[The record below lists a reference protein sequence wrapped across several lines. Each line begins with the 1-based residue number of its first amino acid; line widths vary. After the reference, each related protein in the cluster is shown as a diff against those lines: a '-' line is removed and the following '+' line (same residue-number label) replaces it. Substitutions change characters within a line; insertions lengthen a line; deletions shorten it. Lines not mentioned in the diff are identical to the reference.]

1 LKGDKRMQKQKKK
14 RNPNLS
20 KYDAP
25 LRIQFER
32 GFNAFK
38 GRQYVKTV
46 KGNRVI
52 MTENPYNTNT
62 MQSREW
68 TRGYNSAYAQ
78 QLKRVK
84 DVEARRRS
92 QEVHAG

>member
-1 LKGDKRMQKQKKK
+1 MKGDKKMQKQRKK

-25 LRIQFER
+25 LRIQFDR

-38 GRQYVKTV
+38 GKQYVKNI

-52 MTENPYNTNT
+52 MTENPYNINT
-62 MQSREW
+62 MQAREW

-78 QLKRVK
+78 QLERVK
-84 DVEARRRS
+84 KDEARRRS
-92 QEVHAG
+92 EKIHAG

>member
-25 LRIQFER
+25 LRIQFDR

-38 GRQYVKTV
+38 GKQYVRNIN
-46 KGNRVI
+46 GARI
-52 MTENPYNTNT
+52 IATESPYSINT
-62 MQSREW
+62 MQYREW
-68 TRGYNSAYAQ
+68 QRGYNSAYAQ
-78 QLKRVK
+78 QLKKVK
-84 DVEARRRS
+84 NVEARRRS
-92 QEVHAG
+92 EEVHAG

>member
-1 LKGDKRMQKQKKK
+1 MQHKKK
-14 RNPNLS
+14 RNPKLS

-38 GRQYVKTV
+38 GRQFVKTV
-46 KGNRVI
+46 KGSRLI

-68 TRGYNSAYAQ
+68 SRGYNSAYAK
-78 QLKRVK
+78 QLEKVKR
-84 DVEARRRS
+84 DEDRRRS
-92 QEVHAG
+92 EKIHAG

>member
-1 LKGDKRMQKQKKK
+1 MQKQKKK

-46 KGNRVI
+46 KGNKVI
-52 MTENPYNTNT
+52 MTENPYNSNT
-62 MQSREW
+62 MQAREW

-78 QLKRVK
+78 QLKKVK
-84 DVEARRRS
+84 NVEARRRS
-92 QEVHAG
+92 EAVHAG

>member
-1 LKGDKRMQKQKKK
+1 MQKQKKK

-25 LRIQFER
+25 LRIQFDR
-32 GFNAFK
+32 GYNAFK
-38 GRQYVKTV
+38 GKQYVKTV

-52 MTENPYNTNT
+52 MTENPYNSNT

-68 TRGYNSAYAQ
+68 QRGYNFAYAQ
-78 QLKRVK
+78 QLKKVK
-84 DVEARRRS
+84 NVEARRRS
-92 QEVHAG
+92 QEVYAVAE

>member
-1 LKGDKRMQKQKKK
+1 LKGDKRMQHRKK

-25 LRIQFER
+25 LRIQYER

-46 KGNRVI
+46 KGNKVI
-52 MTENPYNTNT
+52 MTENPYNSNT

-68 TRGYNSAYAQ
+68 LRGYNSAYAQ
-78 QLKRVK
+78 QLKKVK
-84 DVEARRRS
+84 HAEDRRRS
-92 QEVHAG
+92 EKIHAG

>member
-1 LKGDKRMQKQKKK
+1 MQHRQKKK

-25 LRIQFER
+25 LRIQFDR

-38 GRQYVKTV
+38 GKQYVKTV

-52 MTENPYNTNT
+52 MTENPYNANT
-62 MQSREW
+62 MQAREW
-68 TRGYNSAYAQ
+68 QRGYNSAYAQ
-78 QLKRVK
+78 QLKKVK

-92 QEVHAG
+92 QEVHAVAQ

>member
-1 LKGDKRMQKQKKK
+1 MKQKKK

-25 LRIQFER
+25 LRIQFDR

-38 GRQYVKTV
+38 GKQYVRNIS
-46 KGNRVI
+46 GARI
-52 MTENPYNTNT
+52 IATESPYNINS
-62 MQSREW
+62 MQYREW
-68 TRGYNSAYAQ
+68 QRGYNSAYAQ
-78 QLKRVK
+78 QLKKVK

-92 QEVHAG
+92 KEVHAV